1 MPCCINCGAENDE
14 GMMFCFNCGNNIN
27 SAKNK
32 SSAIESIFV
41 ESSTKNTTKHYSKSS
56 VSTGKASSK
65 PYLQQKEKTEYA
77 TAALILGIISL
88 FFSMLYLSPIAIILG
103 IIGRKRAPSVKSRAT
118 AGMIMGI
125 IGFVILIAILILTIC
140 FR

>member
-1 MPCCINCGAENDE
+1 MPYCINCGAENDE
-14 GMMFCFNCGNNIN
+14 GMMFCFRCGNNIN

-32 SSAIESIFV
+32 SNEIESIFV
-41 ESSTKNTTKHYSKSS
+41 ESTTKNTGKHCSKSS
-56 VSTGKASSK
+56 ASTVKANSQ

-88 FFSMLYLSPIAIILG
+88 FSFMLYLSPIAIIFG
-103 IIGRKRAPSVKSRAT
+103 IIGRKYAPSVKNRAI

-125 IGFVILIAILILTIC
+125 LGLVILIAILILTSMH
-140 FR
+140 